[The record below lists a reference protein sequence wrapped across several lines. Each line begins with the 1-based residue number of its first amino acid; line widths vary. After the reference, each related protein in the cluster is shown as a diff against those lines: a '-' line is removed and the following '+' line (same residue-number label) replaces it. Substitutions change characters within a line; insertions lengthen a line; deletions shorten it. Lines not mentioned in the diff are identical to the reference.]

1 MDRGDPGRDPV
12 RRPLSRLRVE
22 LHCHTNWSGDCGV
35 EPRHLVEAAQ
45 CKGIDVLA
53 VTDHSQ
59 IDGAFE
65 AQAIGALPV
74 IIGEE
79 IKTDRGELLGY
90 FLQEFIPPGM
100 SVLDTAR
107 AIKEQGGIV
116 SVPHPFDRHRSSAIE
131 REALHEVVGELDM
144 VEVFN
149 SRNIS
154 DADNAAAR
162 QFQEE
167 RGLVAAVGSDA
178 HSRMELARSHQEI
191 EPFDGARDFLAKM
204 AGAQLTTRKSSHL
217 IHFVSTYQKLRKRLT
232 GRGIPAGL
240 RRQ

>member
-1 MDRGDPGRDPV
+1 VDRGDPGRDPV

-35 EPRHLVEAAQ
+35 EPHRLVEAAQ
-45 CKGIDVLA
+45 RKGIDVLA
-53 VTDHSQ
+53 ITDHSQ

-65 AQAIGALPV
+65 AHAVGALTI

-90 FLQEFIPPGM
+90 FLKEFVPPGM

-107 AIKEQGGIV
+107 AIKEQGGII
-116 SVPHPFDRHRSSAIE
+116 SVPHPFDRYRSSAIE
-131 REALHEVVGELDM
+131 REALYEVAGELDM
-144 VEVFN
+144 VEIFN

-154 DADNAAAR
+154 AADNATAR
-162 QFQEE
+162 DFQKE

-178 HSRMELARSHQEI
+178 HSRMELARSYQEI
-191 EPFDGARDFLAKM
+191 DSFDGAGDFLTKM
-204 AGAQLTTRKSSHL
+204 AGARLTTRKSSHL
-217 IHFVSTYQKLRKRLT
+217 IHFVSTYQKLRKRIT

-240 RRQ
+240 RR